1 MSVDNKHADLT
12 GKAIGAFYK
21 VYNTLGY
28 GFSEKVYENALAL
41 ELRKLGLRVESQ
53 QPITVYYDHEV
64 IGQFFADIVVN
75 ETVILELKAVH
86 ELVAEHEAQL
96 LNYLKAT
103 LIEVGLLLNFGPTP
117 EVKRK
122 VYDNQRKG
130 SLSWIRE
137 QNTDSQPQ
145 Q

>member
-1 MSVDNKHADLT
+1 VTVDNKHADLT
-12 GKAIGAFYK
+12 RKVIGAFYK

-64 IGQFFADIVVN
+64 IGQFLAAIVVN
-75 ETVILELKAVH
+75 ETIILELKAVH

-103 LIEVGLLLNFGPTP
+103 LTEVGLLLNFGPTP

-137 QNTDSQPQ
+137 QNTDNQP
-145 Q
+145 